1 MNSEYIKE
9 SHRRALKE
17 SKEKFLHGKLVYIQ
31 DPLPDDVDL
40 DYVIEYIQKRIPSR
54 LMHAV
59 DSVYIGN
66 FDFLNEKDV
75 NALYLDNA
83 IYVSNEQSSEEDM
96 IDDII
101 HEMAHSVE
109 DFMGEELYY
118 DGEVER
124 EFLGKRQR
132 LGNLLA
138 TEGYKLPLVA
148 YFNTEY
154 DEDFDKFLYQTVGYE
169 ALTNIAMGLFYS
181 PYAITSL
188 REYFA
193 NGFEHYFIGDR
204 KYLKNISPI
213 LYNKITNIVNNYD

>member
-1 MNSEYIKE
+1 MDSAYVKE
-9 SHRRALKE
+9 SHKRALKE
-17 SKEKFLHGKLVYIQ
+17 NKERFLHGKLVYIQ
-31 DPLPDDVDL
+31 DPLPDDVNL
-40 DYVIEYIQKRIPSR
+40 DYVIDYIQKRIPLR
-54 LMHAV
+54 LMYSV

-75 NALYLDNA
+75 NALYLDGA

-109 DFMGEELYY
+109 DYMGEKIYL
-118 DGEVER
+118 DGDIEK
-124 EFLGKRQR
+124 EFLGKRKR
-132 LGNLLA
+132 LCDLLVA
-138 TEGYKLPLVA
+138 EGYKLSPVLC
-148 YFNTEY
+148 FDTEY
-154 DEDFDKFLYQTVGYE
+154 NEEFDKFLYQTVGYE
-169 ALTNIAMGLFYS
+169 TLTSIAMGLFYS

-213 LYNKITNIVNNYD
+213 LYNKITNIVNYD